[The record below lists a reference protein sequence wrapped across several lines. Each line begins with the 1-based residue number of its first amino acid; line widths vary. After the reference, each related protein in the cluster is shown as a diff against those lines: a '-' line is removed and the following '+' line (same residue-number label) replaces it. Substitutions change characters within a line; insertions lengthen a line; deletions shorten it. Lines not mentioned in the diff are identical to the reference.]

1 MVFGTL
7 ILQVSDFQTAT
18 IGLVLTSAGCGFL
31 ALPLYTLLQDDTAVV
46 ANRIAVNNIAN
57 AMMIVG
63 TAAVSLL
70 VVGLLELE
78 LLLWLLVLSL
88 GQLFLCLYH
97 RSNLSLS

>member
-7 ILQVSDFQTAT
+7 ILQASDFPAAT
-18 IGLVLTSAGCGFL
+18 VDLCLQAGGGFL
-31 ALPLYTLLQDDTAVV
+31 ALPLYTLLQDDTA
-46 ANRIAVNNIAN
+46 AAADRIAVNNIAN

-63 TAAVSLL
+63 TAVVSLV

-78 LLLWLLVLSL
+78 LLIWLLVLSV
-88 GQLFLCLYH
+88 GQLFLCLHH